1 VLASRPF
8 SPFHLI
14 WRTRPHLN
22 TAHIEQEYDLPV
34 NLLENRPVRLVV
46 GVFLIGMGLLALV
59 TGKAMDTTPPA
70 ASRHRH
76 DNRPMRW
83 TSRAED
89 PVLFYMEVLV
99 MLGGGGFLV
108 YKSRE
113 RE

>member
-1 VLASRPF
+1 
-8 SPFHLI
+8 
-14 WRTRPHLN
+14 
-22 TAHIEQEYDLPV
+22 V

-46 GVFLIGMGLLALV
+46 GVFLMAMGLLALI

-70 ASRHRH
+70 ASRHRV
-76 DNRPMRW
+76 DTLPMRW

-99 MLGGGGFLV
+99 MLGGGGFLI
-108 YKSRE
+108 YTSRE